1 MRVILKEDIPK
12 LGKMGDTVQ
21 VAPGYGRNY
30 LIPKGKAV
38 LASSKNLKTL
48 EHEHRLIQRKVEL
61 VRKEAEGLAGK
72 INGLTLTLS
81 RKVIEEDKLYGSVSV
96 SDISQALEE
105 AGVVVERK
113 LIKLVEPIKTLGDHQ
128 VPIRV
133 HADVT
138 AELTIQVIKEE

>member
-1 MRVILKEDIPK
+1 V
-12 LGKMGDTVQ
+12 V
-21 VAPGYGRNY
+21 
-30 LIPKGKAV
+30 
-38 LASSKNLKTL
+38 
-48 EHEHRLIQRKVEL
+48 
-61 VRKEAEGLAGK
+61 
-72 INGLTLTLS
+72 
-81 RKVIEEDKLYGSVSV
+81 EEDKLYGSVSV